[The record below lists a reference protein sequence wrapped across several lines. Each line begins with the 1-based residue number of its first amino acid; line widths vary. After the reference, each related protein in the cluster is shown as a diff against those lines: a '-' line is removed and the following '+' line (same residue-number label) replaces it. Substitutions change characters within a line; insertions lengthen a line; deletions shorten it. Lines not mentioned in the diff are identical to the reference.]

1 MKKRISDSELLALV
15 AEGNLEAK
23 RILDRRYHAYCK
35 AITKK
40 FLENHPDYGFDF
52 DDFLNAAILGYCRA
66 RNKFDYEN
74 SDGFY
79 PYFKIW
85 AESELKNLIEEGNR
99 FFLNEN
105 PKKFVSFDLTYKDPE
120 ESISLSETCGNNDE
134 AILSD
139 IKTNEVL
146 SLITDSSFGLT
157 EQEITVCARLIFKH
171 SNKEIRDELK
181 LSYSEFRYI
190 IKSIKS
196 KIGEHLSDIFK

>member
-1 MKKRISDSELLALV
+1 MNKRITDSELLFQIAQ
-15 AEGNLEAK
+15 GDLEAK
-23 RILDRRYHAYCK
+23 KMLDTRYCAYC
-35 AITKK
+35 ISVTKK
-40 FLENHPDYGFDF
+40 FLENHPDYGYQF
-52 DDFLNAAILGYCRA
+52 DDFFNAAMLGYCKA

-134 AILSD
+134 AILAD

-190 IKSIKS
+190 IKSIKN